1 VVNPY
6 NRDCRREEGQLRRL
20 YTTTNTHTLV
30 QVYLGLVRDAKEPV
44 PVRKHTQQVCSKRE
58 GREKSKLLHQLTS
71 TLPALHLSVVKRK
84 VAEAFDCSVSQ
95 LEWKKLVLYNYMVI
109 DFGVDTLRFVCAPNY
124 WKKGVRSDP
133 VEVLVEGE
141 ENCPAKVLCYFNH
154 HGLTHEASG
163 YALVQFYEK
172 VDDVDAVFGVP
183 TYYLSK
189 PHLPASYLVLTLP
202 MITAHAHMI
211 PDVDHNK
218 NPNVRAKYF
227 WDRFE

>member
-1 VVNPY
+1 MCYFATPCNRYHQDVVVNPY

-58 GREKSKLLHQLTS
+58 GREKSKLLHQLSS

-124 WKKGVRSDP
+124 WKKVCALTQLKYWLRVRRTAQLRCS
-133 VEVLVEGE
+133 V
-141 ENCPAKVLCYFNH
+141 
-154 HGLTHEASG
+154 TS
-163 YALVQFYEK
+163 
-172 VDDVDAVFGVP
+172 
-183 TYYLSK
+183 
-189 PHLPASYLVLTLP
+189 
-202 MITAHAHMI
+202 ITM
-211 PDVDHNK
+211 V
-218 NPNVRAKYF
+218 
-227 WDRFE
+227 